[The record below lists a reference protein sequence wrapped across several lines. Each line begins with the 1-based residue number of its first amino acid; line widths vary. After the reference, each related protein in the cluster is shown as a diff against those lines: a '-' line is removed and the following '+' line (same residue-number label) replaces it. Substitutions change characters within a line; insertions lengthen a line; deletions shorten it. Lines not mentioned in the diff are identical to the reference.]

1 MEIFLGL
8 LAVGGFIWLC
18 NAAMRWNRTLMAVID
33 GLASELED
41 AQYRLEQIEDH
52 LEKTSKG

>member
-8 LAVGGFIWLC
+8 LAVGGFLWLC
-18 NAAMRWNRTLMAVID
+18 NAGMRWNRTLMSVID

-41 AQYRLEQIEDH
+41 AHHRIEQIEDH